1 MTDYFKRNWGCNGP
15 VSFLKEL
22 FKRNWDL
29 LLPLAAAIG
38 SMSYLLYMLIVHHY

>member
-15 VSFLKEL
+15 ASFLKEL

-29 LLPLAAAIG
+29 LSLNAVLLSG
-38 SMSYLLYMLIVHHY
+38 LMYLLYQVAIHH